1 MDTFFTQKYCDR
13 CGNELKGGRIMSMY
27 NNDCICMECK
37 KEETQ
42 RIDYKDAVDADNE
55 QIKRGNYNFKG
66 IGR

>member
-42 RIDYKDAVDADNE
+42 RTDYKDAVDADNE